1 MASVLL
7 TRFMSGVNTMRS
19 VRFNG
24 SSTRRHHETDGSIA
38 RTTDDEVRGALFAA
52 TGAPTDTGS
61 SSGDTGYFGTN
72 ATAIK
77 PNSKSPKP
85 TPTSKRRAL
94 STSIWCPEKGCF
106 KFRALFILRS
116 GPFFKQKSNDF
127 NGPER
132 I

>member
-1 MASVLL
+1 
-7 TRFMSGVNTMRS
+7 MSGVGTMRS

-72 ATAIK
+72 ATPLGGLI
-77 PNSKSPKP
+77 
-85 TPTSKRRAL
+85 
-94 STSIWCPEKGCF
+94 
-106 KFRALFILRS
+106 
-116 GPFFKQKSNDF
+116 
-127 NGPER
+127 
-132 I
+132 